1 MMMDKNGVDGMAV
14 AEFDFY
20 SDALKRETSFSVCIP
35 NDVTAEQKKQYAKAY
50 SREMKTLYLLHGY
63 GRNHHTWLL
72 NSRITELSIQ
82 YNLAVVF
89 PDGENSFYVDRPGA
103 GNEYCRFVGQEL
115 VDYTRRMF
123 GLSHKCED
131 SFIGGL
137 SMGGY
142 GALHVGLA
150 YSDTFGKIFALS
162 SALIIHD
169 IQGIPSSHQDAIAD
183 YTYYAEKFGN
193 LDQVAASL
201 YNPERQLEKIQAEDG
216 TLPELYVA
224 CGTEDFLIEQNR
236 TFALF
241 LESKEIPVTYLESP
255 GIHDWEFWNEY
266 LEPSLKWLMGNN

>member
-1 MMMDKNGVDGMAV
+1 
-14 AEFDFY
+14 
-20 SDALKRETSFSVCIP
+20 
-35 NDVTAEQKKQYAKAY
+35 
-50 SREMKTLYLLHGY
+50 
-63 GRNHHTWLL
+63 
-72 NSRITELSIQ
+72 
-82 YNLAVVF
+82 
-89 PDGENSFYVDRPGA
+89 
-103 GNEYCRFVGQEL
+103 
-115 VDYTRRMF
+115 
-123 GLSHKCED
+123 
-131 SFIGGL
+131 
-137 SMGGY
+137 MGGY

-150 YSDTFGKIFALS
+150 FPDTFGKIFALS

-183 YTYYAEKFGN
+183 YAYYAEKFGN
-193 LDQVAASL
+193 LDQVSASL